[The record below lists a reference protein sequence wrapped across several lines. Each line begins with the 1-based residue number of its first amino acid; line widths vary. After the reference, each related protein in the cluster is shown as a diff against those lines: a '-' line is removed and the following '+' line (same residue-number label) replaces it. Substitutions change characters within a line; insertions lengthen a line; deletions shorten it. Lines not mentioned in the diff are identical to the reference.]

1 MLLCLDGSWRP
12 RIAGEAVFE
21 AAADLAFQGSRLWVY
36 RAQRSGFMGRDLN
49 PRLWELE
56 GSGFRVEGSRV
67 REREGA
73 GSKVAPKHSTVGFRS
88 HQWDQSPGNV
98 SEVPRLEVQR
108 NCSGLSETL
117 RYIPLSS

>member
-1 MLLCLDGSWRP
+1 MQSQQDHESMSYMDTHCNPNLLLCLDGSWRP

-21 AAADLAFQGSRLWVY
+21 AAADLAFQGSRLWVF

-67 REREGA
+67 RETFQAKG
-73 GSKVAPKHSTVGFRS
+73 
-88 HQWDQSPGNV
+88 PGQ
-98 SEVPRLEVQR
+98 RLPETFNCGVQV
-108 NCSGLSETL
+108 
-117 RYIPLSS
+117 